1 MWTTLNSCKHLKFY
15 QDFDRQ
21 SQNLFAGP
29 MQRAVE
35 YLQTLPEAKDLFAF
49 TSHAHFQVT
58 TSPSIADDEDHFFVG
73 LIYDSARSEYRIYMK
88 LLSEG
93 WASDPDNPTYFPPA
107 DLHEVASDF
116 IGRLTTK

>member
-58 TSPSIADDEDHFFVG
+58 TSPSIADDEDHFFLCGVD
-73 LIYDSARSEYRIYMK
+73 LRFRTFRI
-88 LLSEG
+88 
-93 WASDPDNPTYFPPA
+93 SDLYEATF
-107 DLHEVASDF
+107 
-116 IGRLTTK
+116 